1 MPAGKGET
9 ARMIHQLPFIS
20 VITPVLNEERYIRRF
35 LRSVIEQTYPA
46 GRYEILLADGGSTD
60 GTGEIVRGFQQVE
73 PWSRIRVWVVPGTSR
88 ESRLNLCLRQARGAI
103 VARIDAHSVVAPD
116 YLETVAE
123 LFGDPPVRNLGV
135 VGGPVRMLSEGFVSR
150 AIGLAMQSR
159 FGVGHV
165 EFRRPDF
172 AGRVPTVQNASYAR
186 RVFEEV
192 GEFDE
197 GIGCEDSDFHYRVR
211 RAGYELFV
219 TPRLRFGYFPRRR
232 LGSLARQFANYGRW
246 RLRFFCKH
254 RRVPS
259 PLYLLPLLFAAAVAV
274 APLVGVAAAGLRGA
288 LGLGAGVYAAIAL
301 AFALKTGGRRG
312 LYLAPLVVLV
322 YPLMHAAYGAGMWSE
337 ILRLGLGRR
346 LYPARADSSIRNAP
360 AQAEARVARPA
371 GEWEN
376 VR

>member
-1 MPAGKGET
+1 
-9 ARMIHQLPFIS
+9 MIHQRPFIS
-20 VITPVLNEERYIRRF
+20 VITPVLNEERYLPRF
-35 LRSVIEQTYPA
+35 LRSVVEQTYPA
-46 GRYEILLADGGSTD
+46 SRYEILLADGGSTD
-60 GTGEIVRGFQQVE
+60 GTGEIVRRFQE
-73 PWSRIRVWVVPGTSR
+73 AGAKSRIRLWVIPGTGR
-88 ESRLNLCLRQARGAI
+88 EARLNLCLRQARGAI
-103 VARIDAHSVVAPD
+103 VARIDAHSVVARD

-123 LFGDPPVRNLGV
+123 LFGNPPVRNLGV
-135 VGGPVRMLSEGFVSR
+135 VGGPVRMLSEGCVSR

-172 AGRVPTVQNASYAR
+172 SGCVPTVQNASYDR

-197 GIGCEDSDFHYRVR
+197 AIGCEDSDFHYRVR

-232 LGSLARQFANYGRW
+232 LRSLARQFANYGRW

-254 RRVPS
+254 RKVPS

-274 APLVGVAAAGLRGA
+274 APVVGMAAAGLRGA
-288 LGLGAGVYAAIAL
+288 LGWGAGIYAAVAL
-301 AFALKTGGRRG
+301 AFALKTGAKRG
-312 LYLAPLVVLV
+312 LSLALLVALV
-322 YPLMHAAYGAGMWSE
+322 YPLMHAAYGMGMWSE
-337 ILRLGLGRR
+337 IFRLGLGRR
-346 LYPARADSSIRNAP
+346 LHPARADSSVRNAT
-360 AQAEARVARPA
+360 AQAEARVARSA
-371 GEWEN
+371 EEWEK